1 MKKPTMNNLIEQ
13 INTKLNQSIQNSSLN
28 TDLEES
34 MMYSLQAG
42 GKRIRPVLLLLT
54 LNMLKGDYDKGVQS
68 ALALEMIH
76 TYSLIHDDL
85 PAMDDDDY
93 RRGKLTNHKVY
104 GEWKAILAGD
114 ALLTKAFELVS
125 NDELIEDKVKVKL
138 VQRLSKASGHLGMVG
153 GQTLDMQSENKT
165 VDLTTLEAIHKAKT
179 GALLTFA
186 VMAALD
192 IAQVDQETSDHLEKF
207 SQHLGLMF
215 QIKDDLLDV
224 YGDEEKLGK
233 AVGSDET
240 NHKSTYVSLLGK
252 EGAEDKL
259 DYHMK
264 QALYCLD
271 CLPSQFDTAQLKEIV
286 DLFYNR
292 DH

>member
-1 MKKPTMNNLIEQ
+1 MKKLTMSNLIEEV
-13 INTKLNQSIQNSSLN
+13 NTNLKQAISESHLN

-54 LNMLKGDYDKGVQS
+54 LNMLNEDYHKGLQS

-125 NDELIEDKVKVKL
+125 NDDLIEDNVKVKVL
-138 VQRLSKASGHLGMVG
+138 QRLSKASGHIGMVG
-153 GQTLDMQSENKT
+153 GQTLDMQSENQT
-165 VDLTTLEAIHKAKT
+165 VDLKTLESIHKAKT

-186 VMAALD
+186 VMAAVD
-192 IAQVDQETSDHLEKF
+192 IAQVDQKTSHNLNEF
-207 SQHLGLMF
+207 SEHLGLMF

-224 YGDEEKLGK
+224 YGDEKKIGK
-233 AVGSDET
+233 AVGSDES
-240 NHKSTYVSLLGK
+240 NNKSTYVSLFGK

-259 DYHMK
+259 EYHK
-264 QALYCLD
+264 NQALKCLNNIS
-271 CLPSQFDTAQLKEIV
+271 SQYQTSELIKIV